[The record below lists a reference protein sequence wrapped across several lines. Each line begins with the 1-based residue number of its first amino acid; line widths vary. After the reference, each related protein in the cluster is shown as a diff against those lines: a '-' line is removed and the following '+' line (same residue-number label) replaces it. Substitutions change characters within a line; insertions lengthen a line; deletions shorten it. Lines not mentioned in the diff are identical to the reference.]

1 MDVQAEGA
9 MGQFT
14 IVSPEQDLLIAIN
27 ETAVGAH
34 WAQSTLNITWDFL
47 EKVGGETLEEDPQS
61 AGRLARKMRCL
72 NLPNPVF
79 QPFSPIALKISGRTY
94 TVQSGV
100 LSTEIFNFMS
110 GEPVS
115 PITDFSFAFDSYGC
129 IWNANGPNGTQAVRI
144 ATNGCRFTNLVG
156 KAEDQTQL
164 LVCDGAWTEEDT
176 FAVNLRWAETCLT
189 KKLVF
194 HFDCDGV
201 TVEDTNNSAF
211 RRSED
216 GPDVIVAK

>member
-1 MDVQAEGA
+1 M
-9 MGQFT
+9 
-14 IVSPEQDLLIAIN
+14 
-27 ETAVGAH
+27 
-34 WAQSTLNITWDFL
+34 
-47 EKVGGETLEEDPQS
+47 
-61 AGRLARKMRCL
+61 
-72 NLPNPVF
+72 
-79 QPFSPIALKISGRTY
+79 
-94 TVQSGV
+94 

-129 IWNANGPNGTQAVRI
+129 IWNVNGPNGTQAVRI

-211 RRSED
+211 RRSGD